1 MQRSKAMGEK
11 QKGKFGVTGNKLMKG
26 QWSFGFAITH
36 DEYETY
42 LYINLFK
49 WSVAIGILDL

>member
-1 MQRSKAMGEK
+1 MGEK
-11 QKGKFGVTGNKLMKG
+11 QKGKFGVTSNKLIKG

-42 LYINLFK
+42 LYINLIK
-49 WSVAIGILDL
+49 WSIAIGILDL

>member
-1 MQRSKAMGEK
+1 MGEK
-11 QKGKFGVTGNKLMKG
+11 QKGRFGIISNKYTKG
-26 QWSFGFAITH
+26 QWSFGIAIMH

>member
-1 MQRSKAMGEK
+1 MREK
-11 QKGKFGVTGNKLMKG
+11 LKGKFRVTGYKCMKG
-26 QWSFGFAITH
+26 QWSIGIAITH

>member
-1 MQRSKAMGEK
+1 MGEK
-11 QKGKFGVTGNKLMKG
+11 QKGKFGVTGYKLMKG
-26 QWSFGFAITH
+26 RWSIGIAITH

-42 LYINLFK
+42 LYINLVK

>member
-1 MQRSKAMGEK
+1 MREK
-11 QKGKFGVTGNKLMKG
+11 QKDKFGVTCNKLMKG
-26 QWSFGFAITH
+26 QWSIGIAITH

-42 LYINLFK
+42 LYINLIK

>member
-1 MQRSKAMGEK
+1 MAEK
-11 QKGKFGVTGNKLMKG
+11 QRGKFRVIRYKLLKG
-26 QWSFGFAITH
+26 EWSIGIAITH

-42 LYINLFK
+42 LYINLIK